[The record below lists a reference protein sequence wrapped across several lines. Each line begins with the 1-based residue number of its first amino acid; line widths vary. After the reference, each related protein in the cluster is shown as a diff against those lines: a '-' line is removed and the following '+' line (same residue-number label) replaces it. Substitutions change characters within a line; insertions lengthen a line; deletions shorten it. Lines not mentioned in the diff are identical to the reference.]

1 MVKTCLNPECKK
13 QFEPKS
19 SKALYCSP
27 ACKSRHQY
35 LEKKKAAEPAPKEP
49 PKPIKDPMRPW
60 IEEIEQYCRSK
71 GFYPDYLIEFHQ
83 QVSNSDVGKAIIQLK
98 KSLNSR

>member
-1 MVKTCLNPECKK
+1 MTKVCLNPECKK
-13 QFEPKS
+13 EFEPKS

-27 ACKSRHQY
+27 ACKSRYQY
-35 LEKKKAAEPAPKEP
+35 LEAKKAALPAPKEP
-49 PKPIKDPMRPW
+49 PKPIKDPTRPW

-83 QVSNSDVGKAIIQLK
+83 QVSNSETGRAIMLLK
-98 KSLNSR
+98 KSLNK